1 MNFPSNLPDW
11 MWLYFGAFGT
21 LGVVLF
27 IMVMWSWTK
36 YQALVDGNLRSAS
49 LWNAVG
55 YLLLFLAQWSVCGM
69 GGPPGN
75 MLSSDVS
82 THNLDRAIQAAVLG
96 ILFSVPGW
104 VCLLVG
110 QRKLLRGVR
119 SVDDG

>member
-1 MNFPSNLPDW
+1 VSFPLNLPDW

-21 LGVVLF
+21 AGVVLF

-36 YQALVDGNLRSAS
+36 YQALVDGSLRSAS
-49 LWNAVG
+49 RWNAVG
-55 YLLLFLAQWSVCGM
+55 YLLLFFAQWSVCGI

-75 MLSSDVS
+75 MLSSDAS
-82 THNLDRAIQAAVLG
+82 THNLNRAIQAATLG

-110 QRKLLRGVR
+110 QRKLLSGVR
-119 SVDDG
+119 SAEDG